1 MSVFER
7 PGRAVQ
13 VMVPRS
19 KCDELVERSNNGRE
33 NREEEGGP
41 KRNDIFES
49 FGFRTG
55 PKRKG
60 VVLKGNWL
68 KSRDMI

>member
-1 MSVFER
+1 MSVLER

-13 VMVPRS
+13 VMVS

-41 KRNDIFES
+41 KKQRKHYTTLLTRFWS
-49 FGFRTG
+49 RTRG
-55 PKRKG
+55 AFIDLLG
-60 VVLKGNWL
+60 A
-68 KSRDMI
+68 